1 MSGRSTRVPRD
12 EFDDLREEAR
22 ESEEARRQRDRRG
35 GSSTAQVKKVGG
47 KFFACAPVSVNP
59 AVALPTTHL
68 TTPSKVAAMRIA

>member
-1 MSGRSTRVPRD
+1 MSGRSARGPVD
-12 EFDDLREEAR
+12 DFADLREEHR
-22 ESEEARRQRDRRG
+22 DSEQARRARDRGG

-59 AVALPTTHL
+59 AVALPTTHF